1 MKTLRNIVL
10 AAAGALALG
19 SAALA
24 QDAQKLEAKPEAK
37 SEAKSESHGGCHG
50 AAHGA
55 RHGKHE
61 RHGKQE
67 QEKHDHS

>member
-1 MKTLRNIVL
+1 MRIARNAVLAL

-24 QDAQKLEAKPEAK
+24 QDTRKPEAK
-37 SEAKSESHGGCHG
+37 VESGDCHG
-50 AAHGA
+50 AQHGQHQG
-55 RHGKHE
+55 HGKHE

-67 QEKHDHS
+67 KHDHS